1 VREVVELL
9 LRGLPRERKI
19 ERIQIQEMP
28 AHPVK
33 ASLVVEVEE
42 VEEVEKVV
50 EDLTHEL
57 ELVVRFRVARL
68 SPGLPG
74 FPR

>member
-1 VREVVELL
+1 MREVVELL

-19 ERIQIQEMP
+19 EWFQIRKML
-28 AHPVK
+28 AHRVE
-33 ASLVVEVEE
+33 ASLVVKVEVEE
-42 VEEVEKVV
+42 VEEVV

-57 ELVVRFRVARL
+57 EFAVRFRVARL
-68 SPGLPG
+68 SPGLSD